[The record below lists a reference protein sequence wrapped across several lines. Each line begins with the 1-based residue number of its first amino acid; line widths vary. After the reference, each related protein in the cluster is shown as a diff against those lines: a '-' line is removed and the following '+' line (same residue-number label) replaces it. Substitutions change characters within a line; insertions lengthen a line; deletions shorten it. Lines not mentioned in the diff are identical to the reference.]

1 MVCSSDQ
8 STRKIKEPLTPRYN
22 GRVPLRIAITVLA
35 LSTTILAQSPSPC
48 PADRPVDEIIAEM
61 NKQSSHKGS
70 RNKGLLPHT
79 FCLGG
84 WCRDTGRT
92 PPTTPTRPPEQ
103 TQQAPQ
109 APAAA
114 DESSSRADGHMPVAS
129 SETSNNIATEKCN
142 EALDRALEAAHNVEV
157 GDYWF
162 GDKKNFKAALSRYE
176 QALDEKPDDPAIHV
190 RAGRALEKLND
201 VPQAITEYKAAE
213 KLGKPG
219 KWTDEAHAALLRLE
233 ASSH

>member
-1 MVCSSDQ
+1 M
-8 STRKIKEPLTPRYN
+8 P
-22 GRVPLRIAITVLA
+22 VLA
-35 LSTTILAQSPSPC
+35 LTLVLAIGAMAQTVAPVLQAC

-70 RNKGLLPHT
+70 RNKALLPHT

-84 WCRDTGRT
+84 WCRDMGRT
-92 PPTTPTRPPEQ
+92 PPTTPPRPAQQP
-103 TQQAPQ
+103 QQASK

-114 DESSSRADGHMPVAS
+114 DESSSRADGHMPVAA
-129 SETSNNIATEKCN
+129 SETSGSTATEECN

-162 GDKKNFKAALSRYE
+162 GDKKNYKAALSRYQ
-176 QALDEKPDDPAIHV
+176 QALEEKPDDSAIHV
-190 RAGRALEKLND
+190 RAGRALEKLNA

-219 KWTDEAHAALLRLE
+219 KWTNEAHDALLRLH
-233 ASSH
+233 APPP

>member
-1 MVCSSDQ
+1 MVCTSDQ
-8 STRKIKEPLTPRYN
+8 PTPKIKEPLTPRYN

-35 LSTTILAQSPSPC
+35 LSTIILAQSPAPC

-84 WCRDTGRT
+84 WCRDMGRT
-92 PPTTPTRPPEQ
+92 PPATPTRPPER
-103 TQQAPQ
+103 TQQASK

-114 DESSSRADGHMPVAS
+114 DESSSRADGHMPVAP
-129 SETSNNIATEKCN
+129 SETSGNSATEKCN
-142 EALDRALEAAHNVEV
+142 EAIDRALKAAHDVQV
-157 GDYWF
+157 GDWSAEA
-162 GDKKNFKAALSRYE
+162 KNYPGARLRYE
-176 QALDEKPDDPAIHV
+176 DALEYKPDDPAIHV
-190 RAGRALEKLND
+190 RLGRVLEQLND
-201 VPQAITEYKAAE
+201 VPQAITEYKTAE

-233 ASSH
+233 APSH